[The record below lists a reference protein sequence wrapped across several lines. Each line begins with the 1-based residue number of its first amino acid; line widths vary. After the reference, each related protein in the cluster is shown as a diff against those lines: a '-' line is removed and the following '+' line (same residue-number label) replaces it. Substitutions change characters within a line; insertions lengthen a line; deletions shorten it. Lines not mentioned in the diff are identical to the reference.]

1 MSIYRAP
8 SERKFV
14 WLLESLALLGLSL
27 ILYYVHHPPIILW
40 IFTMATLASAML
52 SDELGLVQ
60 YWEMLKN
67 YWSEFKDQ
75 EEIGEQAIVS
85 EANVGPNK
93 VSF

>member
-1 MSIYRAP
+1 
-8 SERKFV
+8 
-14 WLLESLALLGLSL
+14 
-27 ILYYVHHPPIILW
+27 
-40 IFTMATLASAML
+40 MATLASAML